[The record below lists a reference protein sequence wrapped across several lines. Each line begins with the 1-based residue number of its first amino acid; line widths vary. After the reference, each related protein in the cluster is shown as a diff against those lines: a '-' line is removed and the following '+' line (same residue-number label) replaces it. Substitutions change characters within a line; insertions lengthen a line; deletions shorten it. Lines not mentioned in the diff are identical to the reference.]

1 MSVAARDRT
10 NCLSS
15 STRHSRALAK
25 RSATKCG
32 TRSST
37 VSRIGRQLERHQS
50 SGLLIKADHRY
61 VYLGTSVI
69 AALGL
74 AFSQRNPTPLSFLA
88 PTGIFQD
95 CLWAILWAWIVVSAA
110 ALVTKVMHWSD
121 YREKSP
127 FASERFRRG
136 ARLGSYVVVVIA
148 AIFFVDR
155 CVMSFID
162 PGAGEYCLGLQPQRL
177 LSSLVYMTYKS
188 GDFFIRGIE
197 ITIALATFGTV
208 HRFFPCAALC
218 VFAHSDHRSRGQ
230 RPGAL
235 LLRVSARLCDH
246 LLHHR
251 AWHAHDGPGPNHL
264 LRGLHRFARHGLRD
278 RPGQPDLEYLH
289 CRLVTISLNSTAYM
303 MEVLRGGIESST
315 PVRPRQ
321 RARWVC
327 HKWQA
332 MRKVVFPQGIKNAI
346 PALTNE
352 LIINIK
358 DSSVLSVIGVFDLM
372 YATTTVA
379 GVYYRQM
386 EVYCVALV
394 VYLILTLVA
403 SRLLE
408 ALAKSLAPRP
418 RQRCPAPTRLKTRRI
433 IMADTAT
440 TGTAAAAQT
449 NEPLIRVEGLRK
461 SFGSLEVLKGID
473 LAVNPGEVVT
483 IIGASGSGKSTFLRC
498 LKPARDPGRGPHL
511 VPRPGPYGRALQYQ

>member
-1 MSVAARDRT
+1 MKTINR
-10 NCLSS
+10 
-15 STRHSRALAK
+15 LA
-25 RSATKCG
+25 SF
-32 TRSST
+32 
-37 VSRIGRQLERHQS
+37 
-50 SGLLIKADHRY
+50 IKADHRY

-110 ALVTKVMHWSD
+110 ALVTKLMHWSD
-121 YREKSP
+121 YRVKSP

-136 ARLGSYVVVVIA
+136 ARLGSYVVVAIA

-155 CVMSFID
+155 CIMSFID
-162 PGAGEYCLGLQPQRL
+162 LVQVSIVSDSNPSDF

-208 HRFFPCAALC
+208 IAFFLALLFVFLRIQTFDRVDNDLVRFFKSIGRG
-218 VFAHSDHRSRGQ
+218 FATIYSTIVRGTPMMVQ
-230 RPGAL
+230 GL
-235 LLRVSARLCDH
+235 LIYYAGFTV
-246 LLHHR
+246 
-251 AWHAHDGPGPNHL
+251 
-264 LRGLHRFARHGLRD
+264 LRGMGFETAQANQIWSTFTAG
-278 RPGQPDLEYLH
+278 
-289 CRLVTISLNSTAYM
+289 LVTISLNSTAYM
-303 MEVLRGGIESST
+303 MEVLRGGIESID
-315 PVRPRQ
+315 PGQ
-321 RARWVC
+321 AEAARSLGLSQ
-327 HKWQA
+327 WQA

-358 DSSVLSVIGVFDLM
+358 DSSVLSVIGVFDRM

-408 ALAKSLAPRP
+408 AFGKKLGAEAP
-418 RQRCPAPTRLKTRRI
+418 
-433 IMADTAT
+433 AT
-440 TGTAAAAQT
+440 LPSS
-449 NEPLIRVEGLRK
+449 N
-461 SFGSLEVLKGID
+461 
-473 LAVNPGEVVT
+473 
-483 IIGASGSGKSTFLRC
+483 
-498 LKPARDPGRGPHL
+498 
-511 VPRPGPYGRALQYQ
+511 